1 MTYHR
6 TNHGIIDENGDPA
19 PDGFYS
25 VAWDTDLVLDG
36 PFRKPGLAKR
46 YCRGAGHTGEIV
58 NGRYVPVAFVSN
70 ERGECVY
77 NPHFGT
83 EISAA
88 VGGWTN
94 SQDSDSF

>member
-6 TNHGIIDENGDPA
+6 TNHGIIDENDTPA
-19 PDGFYS
+19 PAGFYS
-25 VAWDTDLVLDG
+25 VAWDSDEVLDG
-36 PFRKPGLAKR
+36 PHPLALARR

-77 NPHFGT
+77 NPRFST
-83 EISAA
+83 QIRSA
-88 VGGWTN
+88 VTGWVN